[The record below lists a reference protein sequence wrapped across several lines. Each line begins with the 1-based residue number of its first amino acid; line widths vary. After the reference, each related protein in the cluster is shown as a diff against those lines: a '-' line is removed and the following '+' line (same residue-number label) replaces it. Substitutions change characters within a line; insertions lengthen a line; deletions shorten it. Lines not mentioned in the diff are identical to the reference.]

1 MTGWSSNQAR
11 ALAAMLSGDLASAL
25 ALAQARALEIL
36 RGVNGAVDWSYV
48 SPPPIQLVEGE
59 ATGRYRVRAG
69 DLPITD
75 EQGESRITVPD
86 YAAAIIDALEG
97 GTFVGERFTA
107 AY

>member
-1 MTGWSSNQAR
+1 M
-11 ALAAMLSGDLASAL
+11 
-25 ALAQARALEIL
+25 
-36 RGVNGAVDWSYV
+36 RGANGAVDWSYV

-59 ATGRYRVRAG
+59 RTGRYRVRAG
-69 DLPITD
+69 DLPLTD

-86 YAAAIIDALEG
+86 YAAAIVDAIED